1 MSVKKGL
8 SLPVG
13 ERDWVTGP
21 ENARITLV
29 EYGDFECPQCGKAYP
44 AVKEL
49 LADFPEDVRL
59 VFRHFPLK
67 TIHDNAEN
75 AALAAEAA
83 GHQGKFWEMHSML
96 FENRFNLEPDDL
108 FSYGTQ
114 LGLDS
119 VMFEQ
124 DILEKTYSKKVT
136 EDFRSGVRSG
146 VNGTPTFFING
157 DRYNGLFYKWDLSE
171 AIKKYLK

>member
-1 MSVKKGL
+1 MSEKKGL
-8 SLPVG
+8 FLPVG
-13 ERDWVTGP
+13 ERDWIKGP
-21 ENARITLV
+21 EDARITLV

-44 AVKEL
+44 SVNGL
-49 LADFPEDVRL
+49 LEEFPDDIRL

-96 FENRFNLEPDDL
+96 FENRLDLELDNIL
-108 FSYGTQ
+108 SYGKQ
-114 LGLDS
+114 IGLDS
-119 VMFEQ
+119 EKFEQ
-124 DILEKTYSKKVT
+124 DIVEKSYSKKVT

-157 DRYNGLFYKWDLSE
+157 DRYNGLFYKWDMIE